1 MFQPEPG
8 VWSEYQVNDKKT
20 GQATKMRMAIVGQEQ
35 GAHWYEVTHDEGDNR
50 NIIKMLVRGNPNEPD
65 NIQRLI
71 IKSGDG
77 PAQEMPRD
85 FVAMGRKMAVH
96 MFEQRSGVPAGATDS
111 VQVKDAGPRK
121 VSVPAGTFDTTWH
134 KILDADGEPLAEY
147 DSNSAVLPFGVV
159 RSETDSNRMELL
171 AHGRDA
177 VSAITEDPR
186 TMMTPPGMPGGM
198 PRGVPPGMA
207 PPGGPGAKP

>member
-1 MFQPEPG
+1 
-8 VWSEYQVNDKKT
+8 
-20 GQATKMRMAIVGQEQ
+20 MRMAIVGEEQ
-35 GAHWYEVTHDEGDNR
+35 GAFWYEVTHDEGDTR

-96 MFEQRSGVPAGATDS
+96 MFEKRSGVPSGGEDA

-121 VSVPAGTFDTTWH
+121 ITVPAGTFETTWN
-134 KILDADGEPLAEY
+134 KILDDQGKQLAEY
-147 DSNSAVLPFGVV
+147 DSNPTVLPFGVV
-159 RSETDSNRMELL
+159 RSHTDSNRMELL
-171 AHGRDA
+171 AHGKGA
-177 VSAITEDPR
+177 VSRITEAPQV
-186 TMMTPPGMPGGM
+186 MMTPPGMPGGM
-198 PRGVPPGMA
+198 PRGVPPGM
-207 PPGGPGAKP
+207 PPPAQRGDKP